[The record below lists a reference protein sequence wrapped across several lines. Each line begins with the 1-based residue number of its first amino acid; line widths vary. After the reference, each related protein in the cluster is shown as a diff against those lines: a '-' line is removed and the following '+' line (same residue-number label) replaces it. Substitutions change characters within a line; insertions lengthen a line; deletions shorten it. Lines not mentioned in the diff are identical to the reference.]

1 MITLEVQSDDSIEN
15 VKAKVQDKEGIPPD
29 QQRLIFDGK
38 QLEDGP
44 TVSDYNI
51 QKGSTL
57 LLILGFRDGMQIFV
71 KTLTGKTIT
80 LEVEPENSIEEVK
93 EIIQDREWISSDQQH
108 LIFEGQ
114 ELEDDRTLRDY
125 NIPHEATLHMVL
137 TLSMQVFIKTLTG
150 KTITLEVEPSNSI
163 ENVKMKVQDKRG
175 IPPDQQ
181 SLIFAGKQLEDGHT
195 LSDYNIQKG
204 STLHLV
210 LRLRM
215 SIFVKTL
222 TGKTITLCVDP
233 YDSIE
238 NVKAKIQDK
247 EDIPPNQQRLIFAG
261 KQLEDSRTL
270 KDYKIQKKSTLH
282 LIPILCDSDMRIH
295 VRTLTGKTFT
305 LEVVPQDTIENVK
318 EKILQKEGVP
328 VEYQHVF
335 FADKM
340 LKDVYTLEDYNIK
353 SESLL
358 YLRLHL
364 TSIPEGQLNPF
375 TSTGSGIS
383 DEPFPYSLRDLDD
396 AQTGSVVVKNTLT
409 VMTTL
414 RTTLEVEP
422 SDTIEIIKQKI
433 QDKESIPHGLQQLFF
448 AGKELQD
455 DRTLTG
461 YNIKNESTIHCFLE
475 RGGIVIFAKMPNGN
489 LIPLEV
495 TPDDSV
501 EDVKWKIHEKEGVL
515 PDQQRLIYAE
525 KVLKNSLTLRDYN
538 IERKST
544 LQVVIKKM
552 EIYVETRI
560 GKWIT
565 LKLKPHNTIMNV
577 KESIHKEEGIVP
589 EEQCVIFAGK
599 ELEDGCTLAAYS
611 IQEGATLSLAVK
623 RRDGMPIFVIT
634 HDGKTVISLTVK
646 PSDVIENVKAKIQD
660 KAGIPPDQQRLVFA
674 ERELKDGQTVNDY
687 SIRDE
692 SILRLHLRDSM

>member
-1 MITLEVQSDDSIEN
+1 MDNKSNIPFGTELTREEVSYEVTLGEEPFKVLTGERPPELSTEHMGLRSGGLGGRIFVKTLTGKMITLEVQPDDSIEN

-44 TVSDYNI
+44 TLSDYNI
-51 QKGSTL
+51 EKGSTL
-57 LLILGFRDGMQIFV
+57 LLILVLRDEMQIFV
-71 KTLTGKTIT
+71 KTLTGKTMI
-80 LEVEPENSIEEVK
+80 
-93 EIIQDREWISSDQQH
+93 
-108 LIFEGQ
+108 
-114 ELEDDRTLRDY
+114 
-125 NIPHEATLHMVL
+125 
-137 TLSMQVFIKTLTG
+137 
-150 KTITLEVEPSNSI
+150 LEVEPSDSI
-163 ENVKMKVQDKRG
+163 ENVKAKIQDKEG
-175 IPPDQQ
+175 ILPDRQR
-181 SLIFAGKQLEDGHT
+181 LIFAGKQLEDGHT
-195 LSDYNIQKG
+195 LSDYNIQKE
-204 STLHLV
+204 STLHLIV
-210 LRLRM
+210 QLRVGM
-215 SIFVKTL
+215 PIFVKTL
-222 TGKTITLCVDP
+222 TGKTIILSLDP
-233 YDSIE
+233 SDSIE
-238 NVKAKIQDK
+238 YVKSKIQDK
-247 EDIPPNQQRLIFAG
+247 EGIPPDQQRLIFAG

-270 KDYKIQKKSTLH
+270 KDYNIHDQEDSTLY
-282 LIPILCDSDMRIH
+282 LIPILCDSDMQVH

-318 EKILQKEGVP
+318 KKILQKEGIP

-375 TSTGSGIS
+375 TSTDSGIS

-396 AQTGSVVVKNTLT
+396 AQTESVIVKNTLT

-414 RTTLEVEP
+414 KTTLEVEP
-422 SDTIEIIKQKI
+422 SDTIESIKQKI

-455 DRTLTG
+455 DRTLTD
-461 YNIKNESTIHCFLE
+461 YNIENESTIHCFLE

-489 LIPLEV
+489 FIPLEV

-501 EDVKWKIHEKEGVL
+501 QDVKWKIHEKEGVL
-515 PDQQRLIYAE
+515 PDQQRLIYAG

-544 LQVVIKKM
+544 LQVEIKDM

-577 KESIHKEEGIVP
+577 KEGIHEEEGIVP

-599 ELEDGCTLAAYS
+599 ELEDSCTLAAYN
-611 IQEGATLSLAVK
+611 IQEGSTLSLAVK

-646 PSDVIENVKAKIQD
+646 PSDAIENVKAKIQD
-660 KAGIPPDQQRLVFA
+660 KVGIPPDQQRLVFA
-674 ERELKDGQTVNDY
+674 ERELKDGHTVNDY

-692 SILRLHLRDSM
+692 TILRLHLSLITHVNF